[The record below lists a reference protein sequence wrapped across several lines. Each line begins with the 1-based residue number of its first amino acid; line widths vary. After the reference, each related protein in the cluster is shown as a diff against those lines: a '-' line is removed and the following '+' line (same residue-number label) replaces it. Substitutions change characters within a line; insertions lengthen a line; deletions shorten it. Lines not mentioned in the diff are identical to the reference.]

1 MQTNNDGKGVFGELP
16 QELIVEILHKFDVFD
31 LRLLDATNT
40 YWRQLIKKSD
50 LWRLHYRGR

>member
-1 MQTNNDGKGVFGELP
+1 MQTNDGRGIFGVLP